1 MGYIMDAESNTRI
14 KLLKFMGL
22 NFRNQIKAKMVACR
36 VSGEPSYHLS
46 DLPFLAKPGF
56 YPFFFRN
63 NHILVVFTERNQKPF
78 EVDCDML
85 KSLYLII
92 HCFLSVVFP
101 LPIQQRSLY
110 QPLIDF

>member
-36 VSGEPSYHLS
+36 VSSEPSYHLS

-92 HCFLSVVFP
+92 HCVFYP
-101 LPIQQRSLY
+101 LFSLY
-110 QPLIDF
+110 PFNREVYISR